1 MYLLSQKNF
10 IAGDFLLKMIQTLKI
25 TFFIFV
31 IVAFGIAQT
40 ASIDESYFSLNA
52 EQIKKIGETWR
63 VKGRVGGFFDTRIRD
78 TDKSINF
85 KLRATL
91 MSPEM
96 IRATAKFEQLR
107 NALTDDETRS
117 IVKDAEQGDYLVVLV
132 EVDPLE
138 GSGIIPPDWRVIL
151 KSKNNPETNRPIKG
165 VEKSS
170 LRNVK
175 GLSGVFKRDYDYDM
189 FWMTFPLKDNNGK
202 PFWESVPVELELTVG
217 IYSKEGKVSWSVSE
231 PLQKRIE
238 SLIR

>member
-1 MYLLSQKNF
+1 MLRS
-10 IAGDFLLKMIQTLKI
+10 LKI
-25 TFFIFV
+25 AFFIFV
-31 IVAFGIAQT
+31 PFVVGISQT
-40 ASIDESYFSLNA
+40 AINDESYSSLNA

-96 IRATAKFEQLR
+96 IRAAAKFEQIR
-107 NALTDDETRS
+107 NALTDDEARAL
-117 IVKDAEQGDYLVVLV
+117 VNEAEQGDYLVVLV

-138 GSGIIPPDWRVIL
+138 GSGVVPPDWRVIL
-151 KSKNNPETNRPIKG
+151 KSKNNSDNNKPIKG
-165 VEKSS
+165 IEKSS

-175 GLSGVFKRDYDYDM
+175 GLGGVFKRDYDYDQ

-202 PFWESVPVELELTVG
+202 PFWESVPKELELSVG
-217 IYSKEGKVSWSVSE
+217 IYSKVGKVSWSVSE

-238 SLIR
+238 NLIR